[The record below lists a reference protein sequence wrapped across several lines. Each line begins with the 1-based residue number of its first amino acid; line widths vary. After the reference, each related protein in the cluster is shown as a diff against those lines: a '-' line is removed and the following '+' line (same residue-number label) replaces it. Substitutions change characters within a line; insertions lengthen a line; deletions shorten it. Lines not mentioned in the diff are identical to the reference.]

1 LSSEACCEMS
11 SIPAPRL
18 CTLTKK
24 EDHDGYGFSL
34 YKKKNTP
41 GQFIGTVEP
50 GSPAEEAG
58 LREGDKLIEVNEVD
72 VTQESHKQ
80 VVQRVRELP
89 SEVMLLVVDSE
100 YEDDHIE
107 KKMKISNLLP
117 NVLGTYSK
125 SEKSSL
131 TGSYETFENKFHAIS
146 IIGDRHDGSSDAMEK
161 HTDSISESDSSDVS
175 SLEKDEQSGTTNSLR
190 SSPSLTYVEG
200 LNLPSTAKE
209 MRERILN
216 TKKIDPRKDDSRDW
230 WAKHSIVESL

>member
-1 LSSEACCEMS
+1 MSSATRCGMS

-41 GQFIGTVEP
+41 GQFIGTVEA

-72 VTQESHKQ
+72 VRQESHKQ

-100 YEDDHIE
+100 HEDYHKE

-117 NVLGTYSK
+117 NVRGTNSK

-131 TGSYETFENKFHAIS
+131 RGSYETLENKFHAIS
-146 IIGDRHDGSSDAMEK
+146 IIGDRHDGDSDSVDK

-175 SLEKDEQSGTTNSLR
+175 SLEKVKFIEHF
-190 SSPSLTYVEG
+190 
-200 LNLPSTAKE
+200 KE
-209 MRERILN
+209 MKLN
-216 TKKIDPRKDDSRDW
+216 HK
-230 WAKHSIVESL
+230 L